1 MYNSMDQDKL
11 LEKYLQNKLTT
22 KEREQFELQL
32 ESDPDLKK
40 EVEFELD
47 VKRAISA
54 NEDENFRNLLAEF
67 ESEVDATENVIIGNE
82 SSSSR
87 FPTKWLIAASVV
99 LIAALTFVQF
109 NQSSDPQDLFA
120 QNFKP
125 YTNVTHPITRGES
138 SNTAKTMAFI
148 AYESENY
155 AEAVTLFDE
164 LYAVDQEPYYLFYK
178 ANALIQLDRA
188 SEAIPL
194 LKQHLQLD
202 DDLTTNS
209 NWYLA
214 MAYLS
219 LQDTENAKLALEK
232 VVAANAYGA
241 EKAKQLLD
249 EL

>member
-1 MYNSMDQDKL
+1 MDKDKL
-11 LEKYLQNKLTT
+11 LEKYLQNKLTAN
-22 KEREQFELQL
+22 ERKQFEVLI
-32 ESDPDLKK
+32 ESDPTLKK

-47 VKRAISA
+47 VKRAVIA
-54 NEDENFRNLLAEF
+54 NEDESFRNLLAEF
-67 ESEVDATENVIIGNE
+67 ESEADSIENVLTE
-82 SSSSR
+82 KKETSR
-87 FPTKWLIAASVV
+87 FPTKWLIAASIV
-99 LIAALTFVQF
+99 LIASLTILQF
-109 NQSSDPQDLFA
+109 NQSSDPQELFA
-120 QNFKP
+120 QNFEP

-155 AEAVTLFDE
+155 AEAITLFDE

-178 ANALIQLDRA
+178 ANALIQLERA

-241 EKAKQLLD
+241 EKAKKLLT